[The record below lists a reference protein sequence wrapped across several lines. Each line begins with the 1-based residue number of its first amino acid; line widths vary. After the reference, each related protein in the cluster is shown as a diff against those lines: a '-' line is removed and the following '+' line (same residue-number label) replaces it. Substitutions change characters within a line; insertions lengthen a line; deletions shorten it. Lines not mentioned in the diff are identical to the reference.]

1 MNKVQKFFRAISLLL
16 RKPWLLNLVIGHQDY
31 YRSKVMKKYG
41 LEHGLPQLRMDELF
55 PKLHMTVEPFA
66 FLDGSSWP
74 IDLALLKALAVR
86 NDVQD
91 YLEIGTWRGESVA
104 NVSAVVK
111 NCYTLNLPDE
121 QVALSGNGPFYVASH
136 RFFSKDLH
144 NVTHLY
150 GDSANFDFE
159 SLNRKFDMIFIDGD
173 HHYEAVKRDTA
184 RLFAFLK
191 SDDSIIIWHD
201 YAASPE
207 SIRWDVLL
215 GILEGCPP
223 DKRQHLYHVSNT
235 LCAVY
240 MKNAP
245 KSCRAI
251 PYELPKRKFSIDIR
265 LEKIE

>member
-31 YRSKVMKKYG
+31 YRNKVLKMYG
-41 LEHGLPQLRMDELF
+41 LEHGLSQLRMDELF

-86 NDVQD
+86 NEVQD

-121 QVALSGNGPFYVASH
+121 QVALSGNGPLYVASH

-144 NVTHLY
+144 NVTHLF
-150 GDSANFDFE
+150 GDSASFDFE
-159 SLNRKFDMIFIDGD
+159 SLNKKFDMIFIDGD

-191 SDDSIIIWHD
+191 SDDSIMVWHD

-207 SIRWDVLL
+207 SIRWDVLM
-215 GILEGCPP
+215 GILDGCPP
-223 DKRQHLYHVSNT
+223 EKRQHLYHVSNT

-245 KSCRAI
+245 TSCRAI

-265 LEKIE
+265 LEKVE